1 VSTPRRERKVV
12 TVLFADLVG
21 FTARSETLDPEDVEA
36 ILRPY
41 HARLRDEL
49 ERFGGTVEK
58 FIGDAVMALF
68 GAPVAHEDDPERAVR
83 AALAIRD
90 WARDDGNVQV
100 RIAVSTG
107 EALVNL
113 DALPQSGE
121 GMAAGDV
128 VNTTARLQ
136 SAASINGILV
146 GETTYRATRS
156 AIDYA
161 DAEPVEAKGKAEP
174 IRVWEV
180 LDARAQVRT
189 EAVSTSTPLV
199 GRDREVALLR
209 DTLVRV
215 REESAPQLVTIVGVP
230 GIGKSRLVRELFEFV
245 EQSGVLTFW
254 RQGRSLP
261 YGEGVSFWALS
272 EMVKA
277 QAGILETDDD
287 DGATTKLHAAVTNL
301 VSDAGESERIVQH
314 LRPLVGIG
322 GDTGA
327 SQSEAFAAWRH
338 FFEAMAEQHP
348 LVLVFEDVQWADDG
362 LLDFIDHLV
371 DWATRLPILIACTAR
386 PELLERRPGWGG
398 GKLNATTLSLSPL
411 SEQETARLLAE
422 LLGTPVLEST
432 RQQQLLS
439 RAGGNPLYA
448 EQFAQMVEEG
458 DAESAHLPETIQ
470 GIIAARLDRLS
481 SGEKELLHDAAVLGK
496 VFWLGGVLDGRERAD
511 VEQHLHALERKGFVQ
526 RARRSSV
533 SDEPEY
539 AFLHVLV
546 RDVAYGQ
553 IPRSDRADKHRR
565 AAFWIESLGRA
576 DDHAEMLAHHYA
588 SALELA
594 RAAGADL
601 SGVAASAGAAFRAAG
616 DRAMTLNAYATAV
629 RFYEQALDL
638 ASDSDRPDLLFRLG
652 RATNAVG
659 DPRQHAILDE
669 AREALLAV
677 GDVDRAA
684 ETDAMQAERY
694 WVEGELERANEHLLR
709 AEEMTRD
716 REPSLSKARILD
728 EAARLHM
735 VGGRP
740 VEAIAIGTEA
750 LAIAEELGLDEI
762 RANALTTVGAA
773 RTSRG
778 DDSGAGEVR
787 EALALAERLR
797 LPRVAWRARNNLAV
811 GLFNDDGDV
820 RASAQMFEDALRE
833 AERIGDHG
841 QVTWFRALLA
851 SNRFWL
857 GEFDEALRLV
867 GLVIATDTPHYQLAN
882 ALHLRARIRIALGDE
897 RGAVEDGR
905 HAVET
910 ARRTPEP
917 QVVALQFA
925 GVALVFIEAG
935 QQREAADLVDDAL
948 LLAQS
953 PDAVSNVATFY
964 LALALAAVEMGRE
977 QAYLEVTESI
987 DRETPWAV
995 AGRAYVTNDPRAVHL
1010 VEALSR
1016 PDGAFVRLRFAERL
1030 GQGEASDA
1038 LLAPA
1043 IEFWRSVGATHYLRR
1058 AEPLLT
1064 KSA

>member
-90 WARDDGNVQV
+90 WALDDGNVQV
-100 RIAVSTG
+100 RIAVNTG

-199 GRDREVALLR
+199 ARDREVALLR

-230 GIGKSRLVRELFEFV
+230 GIGKSRVVRELFEFV

-314 LRPLVGIG
+314 LLPLVGIG

-411 SEQETARLLAE
+411 SEEETARLLAE

-448 EQFAQMVEEG
+448 EQFAQMVQEG
-458 DAESAHLPETIQ
+458 DGDSAHLPETIQ

-481 SGEKELLHDAAVLGK
+481 SEEKELLHDAAVLGK
-496 VFWLGGVLDGRERAD
+496 VFWLGGVLDGRARAD

-565 AAFWIESLGRA
+565 AALWIESLGGA

-638 ASDSDRPDLLFRLG
+638 ASDWDRPDLLFRLG

-659 DPRQHAILDE
+659 DPRQHAILEE
-669 AREALLAV
+669 ARAALLAV

-684 ETDAMQAERY
+684 ETDAVQAQGY
-694 WVEGELERANEHLLR
+694 WLEGELERANEHLLR

-716 REPSLSKARILD
+716 REPSFSKARILG

-735 VGGRP
+735 VGGRS
-740 VEAIAIGTEA
+740 VEAIAVGTEA
-750 LAIAEELGLDEI
+750 LAIAKELGLDEI
-762 RANALTTVGAA
+762 RANALTAVGAA
-773 RTSRG
+773 RMNRG
-778 DDSGAGEVR
+778 DDSGAGELR

-797 LPRVAWRARNNLAV
+797 LPRVGWRARNNLAV
-811 GLFNDDGDV
+811 GLYNNDGDV
-820 RASAQMFEDALRE
+820 QASAQMFEDALRE
-833 AERIGDHG
+833 AERIGDHS

-857 GEFDEALRLV
+857 GQFDEALRLV
-867 GLVIATDTPHYQLAN
+867 ELVIATETPHYQLAN

-910 ARRTPEP
+910 ARRTPET
-917 QVVALQFA
+917 QVVALQSA

-935 QQREAADLVDDAL
+935 QQRDAADLVDDAL

-953 PDAVSNVATFY
+953 PDAVSSVATFY

-987 DRETPWAV
+987 GRQTPWAV
-995 AGRAYVTNDPRAVHL
+995 AGRAYVTNDPHAVGL
-1010 VEALSR
+1010 VETLSR
-1016 PDGAFVRLRFAERL
+1016 PDGAFVRLRIAERL
-1030 GQGEASDA
+1030 GQGEASDG